1 MIKNKKLVPKDI
13 NKEDLEKVELTL
25 KFSWGNYKK
34 LSKIYVDCN
43 KCLEDTLEQVCND
56 YIKDTIN
63 EIDSIL

>member
-1 MIKNKKLVPKDI
+1 MIKNKKLAPKDI

-25 KFSWGNYKK
+25 KLSWGNYEE
-34 LSKIYVDCN
+34 LRKIYVDFN

-56 YIKDTIN
+56 YIEDTKK